1 MKRYLWRRAS
11 DGFDRS
17 LQRSLLM
24 PQIAASRSHH
34 CEHHPINS
42 TGLKAWVSQG
52 QVWAASA
59 PLYVPVRLTGFERS
73 ETRVSSLLFVEGCNQ
88 PLVAFAA
95 RGCLRNL
102 CCSL

>member
-1 MKRYLWRRAS
+1 
-11 DGFDRS
+11 
-17 LQRSLLM
+17 M
-24 PQIAASRSHH
+24 PQIGSRSHH

-73 ETRVSSLLFVEGCNQ
+73 ETRVSSLLFVEGSRR
-88 PLVAFAA
+88 F
-95 RGCLRNL
+95 
-102 CCSL
+102 